1 MGDTEGLPEVLV
13 RTWGII
19 SFQILTKEEAD
30 TSRYLNDGSGS
41 IDIFINNDDDNDSVE
56 YR

>member
-1 MGDTEGLPEVLV
+1 MGDTEGLPEVLG

-19 SFQILTKEEAD
+19 SLQILTKEEAD
-30 TSRYLNDGSGS
+30 TPRCLNDGSES
-41 IDIFINNDDDNDSVE
+41 IDIFINNDNDNDSVE